1 MPILCCVLLSGCWD
15 RIEINDLAIVLA
27 TGIDYEDGK
36 VQLTSQIFIPRKA
49 SAGDSSGSGGS
60 PSGVTMIRTAEGR
73 TIAEALNRLQRK
85 VPRNMFWGHCE
96 VIIISEQAGK
106 RGIREYIDFSCV
118 TLSSGSMHMSFPAKR
133 QRKISL
139 RYLIHWSEVLLNRY
153 VRWPI

>member
-1 MPILCCVLLSGCWD
+1 MPILCCLLLSGCWD

-85 VPRNMFWGHCE
+85 VPRNMFWGT
-96 VIIISEQAGK
+96 VKSLSLVNKLVNVVFGSTSISFFA
-106 RGIREYIDFSCV
+106 
-118 TLSSGSMHMSFPAKR
+118 TLSSGNMHMSFPAKR
-133 QRKISL
+133 RRKTSL
-139 RYLIHWSEVLLNRY
+139 PYLILWSEVLQSRCEK
-153 VRWPI
+153 WPI